1 MSIDRMVRRR
11 SHAGISKA
19 VTTIQTIIIIAIVI
33 VAIGGV
39 FLFTRRDNTP
49 PVAIL
54 RANSTEV
61 EEDNPIQ
68 FYAGDSSD
76 NVGIESYSWN
86 FGDGTTGTGEDI
98 VHTYSEAGNFTVTLT
113 VADKGGNEDEETTTI
128 EVHVFS
134 QMREILLDSFEVVWQ
149 TMNDSYFDPTFGG
162 LDWNEVH
169 DRYRPMIFSAKSD
182 EEFYRFVNE
191 MLFELNVSHMGV
203 SPPSVDVSPVYT
215 IGIDVRLLEGAAV
228 ITSVDPGSSGEKAG
242 LRPGF
247 VIKSIDGIT
256 IEQIAEKA
264 EQNPQPPFNE
274 HYKRTYL
281 TYWILGHIYG
291 PPDTMVS
298 IVHLDE
304 NDEAHEVSIA
314 RESEVIQ
321 EDFESKRLS
330 NGIGYIHFNAWN
342 TFLEYYILDSI
353 ESMRD
358 APGLIIDLRG
368 NPGGDLSFR
377 LIANLVKER
386 KPFLELLYRR
396 VTDSVF
402 NYPADS
408 VYEGPVVVLMD
419 IMSGSASES
428 FAAGMQ
434 SIGRAVIVG
443 GRSMGACMHTLG
455 GPRLPNGA
463 DFYYPH
469 AQIAT
474 PDGTVIE
481 GRGVVPDIE
490 VALDRTSLLQGRDT
504 QLEEAIK
511 YIENEIQ
518 G

>member
-1 MSIDRMVRRR
+1 MT
-11 SHAGISKA
+11 GNKKA
-19 VTTIQTIIIIAIVI
+19 VTMIQLIIIIAVVM
-33 VAIGGV
+33 VALGGV
-39 FLFTRRDNTP
+39 FFFTRSRDSTL
-49 PVAIL
+49 PVAVL
-54 RANSTEV
+54 RVNSTEV
-61 EEDNPIQ
+61 EENKPIQ
-68 FYAGDSSD
+68 FSAGDSSD
-76 NVGIESYSWN
+76 NLGIESYSWDL
-86 FGDGTTGTGEDI
+86 GDGTTGMGEDI
-98 VHTYSEAGNFTVTLT
+98 IHTYSEAGNFSVTLT
-113 VADKGGNEDEETTTI
+113 VADKAGNEDKETTTL
-128 EVHVFS
+128 EVHVYS

-169 DRYRPMIFSAKSD
+169 DRYRPMIFSAKND
-182 EEFYRFVNE
+182 EEFYRFVSD

-203 SPPSVDVSPVYT
+203 YPPSVDVSPVYT

-228 ITSVDPGSSGEKAG
+228 ITSIDPGSSGEKAG
-242 LRPGF
+242 LHPGF

-274 HYKRTYL
+274 RYKRTYL

-291 PPDTMVS
+291 PPNTNVS
-298 IVHLDE
+298 IVFLDE

-314 RESEVIQ
+314 RESEVARAAR

-330 NGIGYIHFNAWN
+330 NGIGYIHFSAWN

-377 LIANLVKER
+377 LIAKLVIER

-396 VTDSVF
+396 VTDTVY

-443 GRSMGACMHTLG
+443 GRSMGACMHVLG
-455 GPRLPNGA
+455 NPRLPNGA

-490 VALDRTSLLQGRDT
+490 LALDRTSLLLGRDT

-511 YIENEIQ
+511 YLEREIQ